1 MATTY
6 KKNSPWYKTIQNNL
20 YLETMVY
27 REIPKTSD
35 DAQYIIETQYKHR
48 PDLLAYDMYGDP
60 KLWWVF
66 VNRNREILKDPIY
79 DFLPGVTI
87 YCPRKQDLLN
97 SLSD

>member
-1 MATTY
+1 MATY
-6 KKNSPWYKTIQNNL
+6 KKNSPWYKTSQNNL
-20 YLETMVY
+20 YLETMTY
-27 REIPKTSD
+27 REIPQTSD
-35 DAQYIIETQYKHR
+35 DAPYTIESQYKHR

-66 VNRNREILKDPIY
+66 VTRNRSILKDPIY